1 MLGKWAM
8 LPTEPSWG
16 TWCHPQVPCVSS
28 LPLCRG
34 LPNEAGSWPQ
44 MSEWPPW
51 AVQYQISKQISARS
65 DDIVGVNRIP
75 HMLGS
80 PVCGSGVVCCK
91 VAPGCGILGA
101 G

>member
-1 MLGKWAM
+1 MQLI
-8 LPTEPSWG
+8 WG
-16 TWCHPQVPCVSS
+16 RQCHPQASMCPPCHCALAS
-28 LPLCRG
+28 RTRT
-34 LPNEAGSWPQ
+34 GSRPQ
-44 MSEWPPW
+44 MSEWPPC